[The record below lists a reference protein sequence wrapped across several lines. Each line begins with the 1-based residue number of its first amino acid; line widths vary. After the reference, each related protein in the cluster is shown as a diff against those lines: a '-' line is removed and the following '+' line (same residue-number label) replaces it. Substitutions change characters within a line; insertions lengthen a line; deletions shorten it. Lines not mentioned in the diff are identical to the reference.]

1 MSYENEHLNN
11 RISRYD
17 INSKAASFTTTL
29 KGLAIIVLNITE
41 LCTRKCSFCPRGN
54 PEIYPNQNIHMTKET
69 AFLISQKCK
78 LDGYTGDIHISGFGE
93 PLLNRS
99 ILDILAN
106 LRANLPNNHII
117 LTTNGDRLT
126 IDYMKSLY
134 QSGVNFI
141 TVSCY
146 EESLYSKFEKMFSD
160 VGVSKESFKIRKL
173 WFTENENT
181 SEFIDRNTFHN
192 AGGTLSGITNE
203 KVKNNP
209 CYFPFYKMMV
219 DWNGD
224 VLLCCEDWLRKAG
237 TFGNL
242 TKDGLGEVWH
252 GQKFN
257 EIRRGLLNK
266 NRGCNNACKNCSI
279 NGLLMGHDSVK
290 VIESIL

>member
-1 MSYENEHLNN
+1 MSYENEHLNK

-17 INSKAASFTTTL
+17 INTKAASFTTTL

-41 LCTRKCSFCPRGN
+41 LCTRKCSFCPRTN

-69 AFLISQKCK
+69 AFLISEKCK

-93 PLLNRS
+93 PLLNRN
-99 ILDILAN
+99 ILELLTNI
-106 LRANLPNNHII
+106 RVNLPNNHII
-117 LTTNGDRLT
+117 LTSNGDRMT

-134 QSGVNFI
+134 SSGVNYI
-141 TVSCY
+141 SISCY
-146 EESLYSKFEKMFSD
+146 EEPLYAKFEKMFADCD
-160 VGVSKESFKIRKL
+160 VPQENFKIRKL
-173 WFTENENT
+173 WFIENENT
-181 SEFIDRNTFHN
+181 SEFVERNTFHN
-192 AGGTLSGITNE
+192 AGGTLPGDND

-242 TKDGLGEVWH
+242 TRDSLSEVWH

-257 EIRRGLLNK
+257 EIRMGLLNK
-266 NRGCNNACKNCSI
+266 NRACNNACKNCSI
-279 NGLLMGHDSVK
+279 NGLLMGYDSVK
-290 VIESIL
+290 VLESIL